1 MALILPVRKVLPVLG
16 KSCFLAENATITGD
30 VIMGDDCGVWFNAVI
45 RGDVNFIRIGN
56 KVNIQD
62 GAIVHCTY
70 QKAAT
75 TIGNNVNIGHK
86 AIIHGCT
93 IKDNVLI
100 GMGAIIMDHVVI
112 EPFSIIAAGSIVL
125 ENTIVESGFIYAGSP
140 AKKLKAI
147 SPEQRDLLEELA
159 DRYVMYAGWYK

>member
-1 MALILPVRKVLPVLG
+1 MALILPVRQVTPVFG
-16 KSCFLAENATITGD
+16 KNCFLAENATITGD
-30 VIMGDDCGVWFNAVI
+30 VIMGDECGIWFNAVI
-45 RGDVNFIRIGN
+45 RGDVNSIRMGN
-56 KVNIQD
+56 KVNVQD

-75 TIGNNVNIGHK
+75 EIGNNVNIGHK
-86 AIIHGCT
+86 AIVHGCT

-100 GMGAIIMDHVVI
+100 GMGAIVMDHAII
-112 EPFSIIAAGSIVL
+112 ESFSIIAAGSLVL
-125 ENTIVESGFIYAGSP
+125 ENTHVESGYIYAGSP

-147 SPEQRDLLEELA
+147 SPEQRKLLEELA